1 MPSPDPHP
9 RRPESPETRHSLL
22 ENLATHGDR
31 WDEFDRTYRPVMVA
45 MARQS
50 GLDHHDAQDAVQEAF
65 ATLHRQLAAFRHG
78 GRVGSFRRYLRRVVQ
93 SRAVDHRRRAA
104 ARASTIPIDATD
116 GSPPP
121 PSLRTDDAVNPW
133 DEKEFADAVDRAM
146 AALTRTLRNRDR
158 AVLEHY
164 YLKEWPAARVAEA
177 FRLTT
182 ANVHQIARRH
192 KLALYREVVRQ
203 LDR

>member
-1 MPSPDPHP
+1 MPSPDPNP
-9 RRPESPETRHSLL
+9 RHAESPETRHSLL
-22 ENLATHGDR
+22 ENIVAGGDR

-65 ATLHRQLAAFRHG
+65 ATLHRQLGAFRHG

-93 SRAVDHRRRAA
+93 SRAVDHLRQAASRAT
-104 ARASTIPIDATD
+104 SVPIDA
-116 GSPPP
+116 S
-121 PSLRTDDAVNPW
+121 DDASTPPLRAGGAANPLG
-133 DEKEFADAVDRAM
+133 EAEFADAVDRAM

-177 FRLTT
+177 FRLTA

-192 KLALYREVVRQ
+192 KLALYREVLRQ

>member
-1 MPSPDPHP
+1 MTSPDQPHSRPPSPT
-9 RRPESPETRHSLL
+9 TRHSLL
-22 ENLATHGDR
+22 ENLANRGDR

-65 ATLHRQLAAFRHG
+65 ATLHRQLGAFRHG

-93 SRAVDHRRRAA
+93 SRAVDHLRQAASRAPTVSIE
-104 ARASTIPIDATD
+104 ASEDASAIPIQT
-116 GSPPP
+116 GGLPN
-121 PSLRTDDAVNPW
+121 AV
-133 DEKEFADAVDRAM
+133 DEAEFADAVDRAM

-164 YLKEWPAARVAEA
+164 YLKEWPATRVAEA